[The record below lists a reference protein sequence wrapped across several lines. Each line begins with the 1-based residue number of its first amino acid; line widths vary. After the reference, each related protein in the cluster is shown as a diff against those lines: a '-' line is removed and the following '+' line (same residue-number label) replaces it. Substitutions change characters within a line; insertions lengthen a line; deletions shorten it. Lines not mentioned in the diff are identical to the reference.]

1 LNKLRGIDDD
11 EFVKAFKNSELYK
24 LYTAHKDELF
34 LGVRDNYLNLYYN
47 CDSIAKIEYKKR
59 DKAVSCKI
67 DRYFLDGN
75 HHSRNKLAILKPC
88 EIRKYYR
95 VIKGHSDDIVKAKKD
110 KKEKKAQSKLVIL
123 NNQNKSSNWFC
134 IDIEYANPN
143 FRGRFDIIAISKNI
157 SHKESAHKV
166 ALIELKYGNDAIG
179 GKSGIY
185 EHVKNFIE
193 FNKKGYFN
201 KQMKQE
207 IVSIIKSLDNL
218 GVEIPFAI
226 HEERSISD
234 NPDFYFITLNNNA
247 EKTGADTPK
256 QTMAAYLFEDK
267 RWGCEELSEKYN
279 VQGDF
284 KIDVTKENNK
294 FYATFLFSTQTLKDG
309 IAINDIIDSK
319 DYERITTK

>member
-1 LNKLRGIDDD
+1 MKKVRGIDADLAN
-11 EFVKAFKNSELYK
+11 AFKDSELYK
-24 LYTAHKDELF
+24 LYNEHKDELF

-75 HHSRNKLAILKPC
+75 HHIRNKIVILKPS
-88 EIRKYYR
+88 EIHKNYR
-95 VIKGHSDDIVKAKKD
+95 VIKEHSDDIVKAKKD

-123 NNQNKSSNWFC
+123 NNENKSSSNWFC
-134 IDIEYANPN
+134 IDIEYTNPN
-143 FRGRFDIIAISKNI
+143 FRGRFDIIAISKTKKPK
-157 SHKESAHKV
+157 HQV
-166 ALIELKYGNDAIG
+166 ALIELKYGHDAIG

-193 FNKKGYFN
+193 FRQKDYFN

-218 GVEIPFAI
+218 GVKIPFAI
-226 HEERSISD
+226 PEESSISD
-234 NPDFYFITLNNNA
+234 NPDFYFITLNNNS

-256 QTMAAYLFEDK
+256 QTIAAYLFEDK

-279 VQGDF
+279 VQMDF
-284 KIDVTKENNK
+284 KIDVTKKNNK

-319 DYERITTK
+319 DYERITPK